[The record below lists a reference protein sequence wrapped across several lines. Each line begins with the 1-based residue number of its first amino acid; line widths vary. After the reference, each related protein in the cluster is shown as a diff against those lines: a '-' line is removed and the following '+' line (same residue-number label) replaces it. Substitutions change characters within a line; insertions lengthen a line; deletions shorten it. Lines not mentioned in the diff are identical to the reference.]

1 MNKILQYLGFAL
13 EIAEVIPSIVALVT
27 SGNLSA
33 ASLQAAINPLV
44 AQLQATFTVTIPTAL
59 VEDVIAAA
67 ADAIIAFE
75 KK

>member
-59 VEDVIAAA
+59 VDDVIAAA
-67 ADAIIAFE
+67 ADAIIAFG

>member
-67 ADAIIAFE
+67 ADAIIAFG